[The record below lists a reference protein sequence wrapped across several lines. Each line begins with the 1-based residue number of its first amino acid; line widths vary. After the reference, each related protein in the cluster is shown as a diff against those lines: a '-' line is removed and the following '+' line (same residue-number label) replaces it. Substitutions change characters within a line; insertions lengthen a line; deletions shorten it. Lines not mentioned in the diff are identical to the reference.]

1 MIHAAAGVWIS
12 VLMNSSFDAIVLNR
26 RVDLHAIDATP
37 ARWRGDV
44 GPDTLV
50 DFHTD
55 DDGSPSAAGSSN
67 NIEADASPNSSLK
80 SSLAHTTQ
88 WTGCDGVLRIVQIG

>member
-1 MIHAAAGVWIS
+1 MWKLPCRPPRS
-12 VLMNSSFDAIVLNR
+12 
-26 RVDLHAIDATP
+26 
-37 ARWRGDV
+37 
-44 GPDTLV
+44 PDTLV

-67 NIEADASPNSSLK
+67 NMEADASPNSSLN

-88 WTGCDGVLRIVQIG
+88 WTGCDGVERIVQMGYTTRWGLGKHS

>member
-1 MIHAAAGVWIS
+1 MWKSDSGA
-12 VLMNSSFDAIVLNR
+12 LR
-26 RVDLHAIDATP
+26 IDAAP
-37 ARWRGDV
+37 ARWS
-44 GPDTLV
+44 PDTLV

-67 NIEADASPNSSLK
+67 NIEADASPNSSLN

-88 WTGCDGVLRIVQIG
+88 CTGCDGVLRIVQILSLIHI